1 MPTEDDTPRL
11 GRQAADGDSVVVRD
25 QRSIPDVTGD
35 ERLYR
40 RLLDA
45 VAVMTSG
52 GVHADESYQRTLRE
66 IREDTEFIEILL
78 RTADSLPEEAYDERW
93 ALTQLAVDLQHPRT
107 AEYLAALIRRPV
119 PPEQAED
126 SGHGQSTVTEEVILR
141 TTAIEGL
148 ARLTREGT
156 DATKGQV
163 EALLDTL
170 VETLDSTQYLSLR
183 RAAWFALVDSGNE
196 DVIGRARASLARR
209 GEEWV
214 TTMRRIPVEEAPQA
228 DPTSPDREVPPPI
241 DG

>member
-1 MPTEDDTPRL
+1 MPTEDDTPLL
-11 GRQAADGDSVVVRD
+11 GHTTTDGDSVMVRE
-25 QRSIPDVTGD
+25 QRTIPDVTGD

-52 GVHADESYQRTLRE
+52 GVHADDSYQRTLRD

-78 RTADSLPEEAYDERW
+78 RTADSLPEEAYEERW

-107 AEYLAALIRRPV
+107 AEYLADLVRRPV
-119 PPEQAED
+119 PPERAED
-126 SGHGQSTVTEEVILR
+126 PGHGQSTVTEEVILR

-148 ARLTREGT
+148 ARLAREGA
-156 DATKGQV
+156 DATHGRI
-163 EALLDTL
+163 ESLLGALL
-170 VETLDSTQYLSLR
+170 ETLDSTPYLSLR
-183 RAAWFALVDSGNE
+183 RAAWFALVDSG
-196 DVIGRARASLARR
+196 DQDALSRARELLASR

-228 DPTSPDREVPPPI
+228 NPTSPDREVPPPF

>member
-1 MPTEDDTPRL
+1 MPTEDDTPLL
-11 GRQAADGDSVVVRD
+11 GRADTDGDSVWVRD

-66 IREDTEFIEILL
+66 IRDDTEFIEILL
-78 RTADSLPEEAYDERW
+78 RTADSLPEEAYEERW

-107 AEYLAALIRRPV
+107 AEYLAGLVRRPV
-119 PPEQAED
+119 PPERAED
-126 SGHGQSTVTEEVILR
+126 PGHGQSTVTEEVILR

-148 ARLTREGT
+148 ARLARDGT
-156 DATKGQV
+156 DATQGQV
-163 EALLDTL
+163 GSLLESL
-170 VETLDSTQYLSLR
+170 LETLDSTPYLSLR
-183 RAAWFALVDSGNE
+183 RAAWFALVDSGDE
-196 DVIGRARASLARR
+196 DAIGRARDALARR

>member
-1 MPTEDDTPRL
+1 MPTEDDTPIL
-11 GRQAADGDSVVVRD
+11 GRQDADGDSVLVHD

-52 GVHADESYQRTLRE
+52 GVHADESYQRALRE
-66 IREDTEFIEILL
+66 IRDDTELIEVLL
-78 RTADSLPEEAYDERW
+78 RTADSLPEEAYEERW

-126 SGHGQSTVTEEVILR
+126 PGHGHSTVTEEVILR

-156 DATKGQV
+156 SATQGQIQS
-163 EALLDTL
+163 LLGTL
-170 VETLDSTQYLSLR
+170 LETLDSTPYLSLR
-183 RAAWFALVDSGNE
+183 RAAWFALVDIGND
-196 DVIGRARASLARR
+196 DVVGRARESLARR
-209 GEEWV
+209 GEEWI

>member
-1 MPTEDDTPRL
+1 MPTEDDTPLL
-11 GRQAADGDSVVVRD
+11 GRTATDGDSVLVRD

-35 ERLYR
+35 ERHYR

-52 GVHADESYQRTLRE
+52 GVHADDSYQRTLRD

-78 RTADSLPEEAYDERW
+78 RTADSLPEEAYEERW

-119 PPEQAED
+119 PPERSED
-126 SGHGQSTVTEEVILR
+126 PGHGQSTVTEEVILR
-141 TTAIEGL
+141 TTAIEGVS
-148 ARLTREGT
+148 RLTREGT
-156 DATKGQV
+156 DATRGQI
-163 EALLDTL
+163 ESLLGTL
-170 VETLDSTQYLSLR
+170 LETLDSTPYLSLR
-183 RAAWFALVDSGNE
+183 RAAWFALVDSGNP
-196 DVIGRARASLARR
+196 DAVGRARDLLARR
-209 GEEWV
+209 GEEWI

>member
-1 MPTEDDTPRL
+1 MPSQDDTPIL
-11 GRQAADGDSVVVRD
+11 GRTAMDGDSVLVHD
-25 QRSIPDVTGD
+25 ERSIPDVTGD

-66 IREDTEFIEILL
+66 IRGDTEFIEILL
-78 RTADSLPEEAYDERW
+78 RTAESLPEEAYEERW

-107 AEYLAALIRRPV
+107 VEYLVGLVRRPV

-126 SGHGQSTVTEEVILR
+126 AGHGLSTVTEEVILR

-156 DATKGQV
+156 DATASQV
-163 EALLDTL
+163 DSLLGTL
-170 VETLDSTQYLSLR
+170 LETLDGSPYLPLR
-183 RAAWFALVDSGNE
+183 RAAWFALVDSGNQ
-196 DVIGRARASLARR
+196 DAVSRARESLGRR
-209 GEEWV
+209 GEEWL
-214 TTMRRIPVEEAPQA
+214 TTVRRIPVEEAPQA
-228 DPTSPDREVPPPI
+228 DPTSPDRDVPPPI